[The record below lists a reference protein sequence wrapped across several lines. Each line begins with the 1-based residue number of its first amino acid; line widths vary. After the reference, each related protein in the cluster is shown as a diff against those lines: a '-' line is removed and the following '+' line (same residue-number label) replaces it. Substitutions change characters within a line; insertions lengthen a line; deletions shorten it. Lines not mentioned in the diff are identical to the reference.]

1 MSALL
6 GKYILAIIGAV
17 VTISGF
23 VALITASA
31 AREFVKTHPYPIY
44 IAFIVTLVM
53 LLAVLNYASTLRGK
67 NAYLASV
74 VDQSARPRVT
84 AHDVRYYS
92 EVLSD
97 IPVNGPAITWLKE
110 TEMTE
115 VDVADVPADV
125 LTALERMADRPRLRP
140 VGFDDPEVAAA
151 FYALTVA
158 ITAFR
163 GSVEQWTLA
172 TSRPGMAVALEE
184 RHQRLLHAYDEF
196 IVTAHERG
204 LDSDPVL

>member
-6 GKYILAIIGAV
+6 GRYMLAIIGAV

-23 VALITASA
+23 VALVTASA

-53 LLAVLNYASTLRGK
+53 LLAALNYAYELRGK
-67 NAYLASV
+67 NAYLTSV
-74 VDQSARPRVT
+74 VDRSARPRVT

-97 IPVNGPAITWLKE
+97 IPANGSVITWLKKA
-110 TEMTE
+110 EMAE
-115 VDVADVPADV
+115 LDVVDFPADV
-125 LTALERMADRPRLRP
+125 LTALERTAERPRLRP

-151 FYALTVA
+151 FHALTA
-158 ITAFR
+158 GITAFCD
-163 GSVEQWTLA
+163 SVEQWTLA
-172 TSRPGMAVALEE
+172 ASRPGATGRA
-184 RHQRLLHAYDEF
+184 
-196 IVTAHERG
+196 
-204 LDSDPVL
+204 